1 MASGRGI
8 SIWRES
14 GFGGK
19 FKSQI
24 GQVPELN
31 IVPIQ
36 HVPLEKDGRA
46 VRVVLSTMIE
56 ACNFQKLHQ

>member
-1 MASGRGI
+1 MASGSGI
-8 SIWRES
+8 SIWKES

-31 IVPIQ
+31 IVTSQ
-36 HVPLEKDGRA
+36 HVQVENGGRV
-46 VRVVLSTMIE
+46 VRVVL
-56 ACNFQKLHQ
+56 